1 MYCEYNAQRH
11 HYGVGDPPS
20 SIGNPAKGR
29 RTSSRPT
36 PIRTHPILA
45 HRAQQQIRAQHGQER
60 DQRIHANLIPVPK
73 HQRREHHKRRSQQG
87 MALAGHETEQN
98 HRHQNSQPAEHA
110 AHRTQCHDIRAEHR
124 NPHAQQQIIERRMH
138 VNLQQIHHSG
148 EWLALH
154 NERIPLVEPD
164 GTADAQR
171 ERPAGGGDRAYRR
184 DTGKTMLRNGL
195 SYRHGVVSLFIVQ
208 TYGGTSVLE
217 NAMAMVGI
225 GVSHHSHAAWRMR
238 HVSASPDRRRHAGSV
253 P

>member
-1 MYCEYNAQRH
+1 MRISYPYR
-11 HYGVGDPPS
+11 
-20 SIGNPAKGR
+20 SISGANITNGEANRAWRSQAMKR
-29 RTSSRPT
+29 SRTID
-36 PIRTHPILA
+36 IRTVNP
-45 HRAQQQIRAQHGQER
+45 QNTQ
-60 DQRIHANLIPVPK
+60 LIARNAMTSEPN
-73 HQRREHHKRRSQQG
+73 
-87 MALAGHETEQN
+87 TE
-98 HRHQNSQPAEHA
+98 
-110 AHRTQCHDIRAEHR
+110 

-138 VNLQQIHHSG
+138 VDLQQIHHSG

-171 ERPAGGGDRAYRR
+171 ERPAGCGDRAYRR